1 MVEKSKCRLS
11 TFEGDVCPYVE
22 KAKEEG
28 RLQGQI
34 DLLKEMKS
42 MYDRFAVESEADEY
56 TLGFIKRKWKA
67 EKVKE

>member
-28 RLQGQI
+28 RLQGSI
-34 DLLKEMKS
+34 NMLEFFLNFYNDGKVRKRISISTSYLEKRLSELK
-42 MYDRFAVESEADEY
+42 
-56 TLGFIKRKWKA
+56 
-67 EKVKE
+67 KVV